1 MAEGVEARAVVVQD
15 DEALHVHPFLQNRGQ
30 QLPQVVPTEGRRVI
44 VVVVRNEAAHRHAG
58 VQIEQRQHRL
68 QHRPAH
74 VLEVHVDAIRAGH
87 G

>member
-1 MAEGVEARAVVVQD
+1 MRPVAKALYHLLVQLHLARSDPRAHLMAEGVEARAVVVQD

-58 VQIEQRQHRL
+58 VQIE
-68 QHRPAH
+68 
-74 VLEVHVDAIRAGH
+74 
-87 G
+87 